1 MELSEFLL
9 FFRKL
14 DFNSSLSFFLLHSL
28 SVPLPRIMREN
39 QKIYMAGRLLLFGV
53 LLMMAVGARAQ
64 VRGTVTDSL
73 TLNPISFVQVY
84 YEGTSIGTQT
94 DDRGRY
100 ELPSPSG
107 GKPAVLVFSSIGYG
121 KKMVVV
127 KPREVKRVNMK
138 LSETAHA
145 LSEVMVK
152 PRRERYSRK
161 NNPAVELIRKV
172 IANKKKADLR
182 NHDWYSYYGYQKMT
196 TSLDDVTPAMLDEGV
211 FRQMPFLKEQVE
223 MDSATKRMVLPVAMD
238 ETVTRYVWRRSPKAE
253 KSIVLGQKSVGVNNL
268 LSVGEGMT
276 TIMES
281 IFGQIDIY
289 DEDIDLLEKRFISPI
304 ASTGAISFYKY
315 YIMDTLKVESDS
327 CIHLTFVPMNS
338 QDFGFSGHLYIVKDS
353 SYQVKMCRMTLPR
366 KTGVNFVDEIDI
378 LQEYQQLPDGS
389 WGMKTDDLRVNLSL
403 VDMLQGVQVQRTT
416 RYTGYSFAPLEASLF
431 QSKLKEEV
439 HADAQ
444 IQDQIF
450 WDKHRPVPLT
460 EKENGMKRFVDDI
473 KQMSGYK
480 YLIFAARALVENF
493 IETGKGDQPSKF
505 DIGPVNTMLS
515 SNYIDG
521 LRLRLSGKTTAALN
535 PHLFF
540 NGYAA
545 YGFKD
550 GKPKYK
556 AEVEYSFAKKK
567 RLPFEF
573 PRRSVS
579 LSHQYDV
586 MSPSD
591 KYLVTDK
598 DNMFLSF
605 KSNTVDQM
613 SFMRKT
619 ILAFNYETV
628 TNFSTRLELRH
639 VNDRPVGKLAYIR
652 HDGTGMNAVRDI
664 TTAEAS
670 VTFRYAPG
678 ETFVNSKQGRMAVN
692 RNASVL
698 SLTHTVGLKGLL
710 GSDYNYQ
717 ITELSLY
724 KRFWLSSWGRINAT
738 LKGGVVWD
746 KVPFPLLSFPAT
758 NQSYIIQLNHFHLIN
773 NMEFLNDRYASLDLT
788 ADLNGVL
795 LNRIPLI
802 KRLKWR
808 EVFGVNILYGSLS
821 DKNNPAVCPFDED
834 LFLFPQRDGRVTSF
848 AMDPDVPYI
857 EYHVGVHNVFKILRI
872 EYFRRLT
879 YLNLPDVNKHGVR
892 MSLQFKF

>member
-1 MELSEFLL
+1 
-9 FFRKL
+9 
-14 DFNSSLSFFLLHSL
+14 
-28 SVPLPRIMREN
+28 
-39 QKIYMAGRLLLFGV
+39 
-53 LLMMAVGARAQ
+53 MAVGIQAQ

-73 TLNPISFVQVY
+73 TQAPISFVQVY
-84 YEGTSIGTQT
+84 YEGTSVGTQT

-100 ELPSPSG
+100 ELPSPVG
-107 GKPAVLVFSSIGYG
+107 NKPATLIFSSIEYD
-121 KKMVVV
+121 KKSFTVRPGANRRINV
-127 KPREVKRVNMK
+127 R

-145 LSEVMVK
+145 LSEVTVK

-196 TSLDDVTPAMLDEGV
+196 TSLDDVTADMLDEGI
-211 FRQMPFLKEQVE
+211 FKQMPFLKEQIE
-223 MDSATKRMVLPVAMD
+223 LDSATNRMVLPVSMD
-238 ETVTRYVWRRSPKAE
+238 ETVTRYIWRRSSRTE
-253 KSIVLGQKSVGVNNL
+253 KSIVMGQKSVGVNNL

-315 YIMDTLKVESDS
+315 YIMDTLDVAGDS
-327 CIHLTFVPMNS
+327 CIHLTFVPQNS
-338 QDFGFSGHLYIVKDS
+338 QDFGFSGHLYVVKDP
-353 SYQVKMCRMTLPR
+353 SYQVKMCRMTLPK

-378 LQEYQQLPDGS
+378 LQEFQRLPDGS

-403 VDMLQGVQVQRTT
+403 VDVLQGVQVQRTT
-416 RYTGYSFAPLEASLF
+416 RYTGYSFDPLEETALF
-431 QSKLKEEV
+431 QNKLKEEV
-439 HADAQ
+439 HVDAQ
-444 IQDQIF
+444 IQDQAF
-450 WDKHRPVPLT
+450 WDEHRPVPLT
-460 EKENGMKRFVDDI
+460 EKEKGMKRFVDDI
-473 KQMSGYK
+473 KQMPGYK

-493 IETGKGDQPSKF
+493 IETGKGEEPSKF
-505 DIGPVNTMLS
+505 DIGPVNTLVS

-521 LRLRLSGKTTAALN
+521 VRLRLSGKTTAALN

-540 NGYAA
+540 NGYVA

-550 GKPKYK
+550 GRPKYK
-556 AEVEYSFAKKK
+556 AELEYSFAKKK

-579 LSHQYDV
+579 ISHQYDV

-619 ILAFNYETV
+619 ILAFNYEAAN
-628 TNFSTRLELRH
+628 NFSTRVELRH
-639 VNDRPVGKLAYIR
+639 INDRPVGKLSYIR
-652 HDGTGMNAVRDI
+652 NDGTGTNAVHDM

-670 VTFRYAPG
+670 VTLRYAPG

-692 RNASVL
+692 RNASVY
-698 SLTHTVGLKGLL
+698 SLTHTVGMKGVL
-710 GSDYNYQ
+710 GGGYDYH
-717 ITELSLY
+717 ISELSLY
-724 KRFWLSSWGRINAT
+724 KRFWLSSWGRVNAT
-738 LKGGVVWD
+738 LKAGVVWD
-746 KVPFPLLSFPAT
+746 KVPFPFLSFPAT

-788 ADLNGVL
+788 AELNGVL

-808 EVFGVNILYGSLS
+808 EVFGVNILYGGLS
-821 DKNNPAVCPFDED
+821 DRNNPDARPLDAD
-834 LFLFPQRDGRVTSF
+834 LFLFPRRDGRTTSF
-848 AMDPDVPYI
+848 VMDPDVPYI
-857 EYHVGVHNVFKILRI
+857 EYHVGLHNVFKILRI

-879 YLNLPDVNKHGVR
+879 YLHQPDVNKHGVR
-892 MSLQFKF
+892 MALQFKF